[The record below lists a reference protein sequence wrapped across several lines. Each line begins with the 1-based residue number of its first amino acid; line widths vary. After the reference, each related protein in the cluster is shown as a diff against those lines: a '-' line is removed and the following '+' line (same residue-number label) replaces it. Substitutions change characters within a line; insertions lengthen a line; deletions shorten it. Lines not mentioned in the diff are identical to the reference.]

1 MDALPKNARTPDK
14 PASQFQA
21 LIARLYAVESHA
33 QDNSLSAPERL
44 RYRQAHSVA
53 VLGQIQAQVL
63 AHLHSVMPGSSLGK
77 ALHYLSAQWLKLSR
91 YVEDGSYLRTDSQV
105 STLSAQLQL
114 NPSVLKAEETTRM
127 QTVMKNFSIYKWIEI
142 LLLIIGVGMIA
153 FLQRHDMA
161 AGIGVGLV
169 LQAALTLT
177 LDLFAE
183 ARGADYLSAVQRIAI

>member
-1 MDALPKNARTPDK
+1 MIDNMNSYFVAEKQESVIFIAVGLLALAISVWLWVNGH
-14 PASQFQA
+14 
-21 LIARLYAVESHA
+21 RLKSMAYPLVVIG
-33 QDNSLSAPERL
+33 LM
-44 RYRQAHSVA
+44 
-53 VLGQIQAQVL
+53 QIV
-63 AHLHSVMPGSSLGK
+63 VGGT
-77 ALHYLSAQWLKLSR
+77 
-91 YVEDGSYLRTDSQV
+91 VYLRTDLQV

-127 QTVMKNFSIYKWIEI
+127 QTVMKNFSIYKGIEM

-183 ARGADYLSAVQRIAI
+183 ARGDHIFGVLGCCGADGPWCLASSDRAPCT